1 MSNIDNYYRSA
12 LVFTQAPPTTQTVSS
27 NFNYSIAHN
36 LYGTDILL
44 YTGLIPST
52 NPLINSADGA
62 KYSARGSDILEKV
75 SVQVLNSVEESFL
88 GFTHPRLT
96 YITPGLT
103 YEITVWSKDAAGDY
117 TVVVPPSYYDIF
129 FYPQTDTYAIYFKD
143 TSYAPMYRT
152 DDFVSLKYPPAIT
165 CYRYCGPKGIENAA
179 AQIGVG
185 TYIPDAYELS
195 SGTGLYNTVT
205 GDYQSWILAESE
217 STFVPPGS
225 SADSFTTITTT
236 VNTNTWQRYVY
247 DFGTSICVGDL
258 FSPYMKKTIDAGE
271 TWTDRDLTS
280 EATYASS
287 RTGGAMIQDPITKE
301 VYTPFCYVAN
311 TMLKFNEDSASYLDY
326 TDQEWTGIYN
336 NSIVAL
342 DGVLSLFIDDNTS
355 TTKRMYTADFST
367 FEEATGPAGFTDYP
381 GNMFFKIV
389 DPDSGRIWANPYN
402 ASSTTGYISTDNG
415 ITYDEFTAPAQLGIY
430 TQLSYSNGVYV
441 MSGFPGGGG
450 AGSNP
455 NSNAVYTSTDLITWS
470 TKSTGF
476 SISDQQVNAI
486 SLGSNVWIATQISGN
501 ASEIS
506 ISTDNA
512 ATWNII
518 DSLDPLIYFDAIKI
532 GTKYYMFAF
541 EQPDSESVYSSTDL
555 ENWALEVTFNPEVNT
570 ISDYNVPGGSNYRW
584 RSSFPAV
591 GYRLGLHYAEKDGN
605 LIIGTGNG
613 IQIYDGTSWTSRT
626 DLWNTFSYYGLLK
639 IK

>member
-1 MSNIDNYYRSA
+1 MSNIDNYYNSA
-12 LVFTQAPPTTQTVSS
+12 VTFTQNPPTTETISS
-27 NFNYSIAHN
+27 NFNYSIANN

-44 YTGLIPST
+44 YTGLIPGT

-62 KYSARGSDILEKV
+62 TYSARGSQILEKI
-75 SVQVLNSVEESFL
+75 SVQAMNSVEQSFL
-88 GFTHPRLT
+88 GFTHQRLT
-96 YITPGLT
+96 YIMRGLT

-129 FYPQTDTYAIYFKD
+129 FYPSTNTYAIYFKD
-143 TSYAPMYRT
+143 TSYEPMYRT
-152 DDFVSLKYPPAIT
+152 SDGLIALQYPPAIT
-165 CYRYCGPKGIENAA
+165 CYRYSGPKGFENAA

-185 TYIPDAYELS
+185 TYIPDAYELF

-236 VNTNTWQRYVY
+236 VNTSTWQKYVY

-258 FSPYMKKTIDAGE
+258 FSPYMKKTTDGGE

-311 TMLKFNEDSASYLDY
+311 TILKFNGDSASYLDY
-326 TDQEWTGIYN
+326 ADQEWTGTYN
-336 NSIVAL
+336 NSMVAL
-342 DGVLSLFIDDNTS
+342 DGVLSLFVDDNTS
-355 TTKRMYTADFST
+355 TTKRIYTTDFST
-367 FEEATGPAGFTDYP
+367 FEEATAPAGFTDYP

-402 ASSTTGYISTDNG
+402 ASTTTGYISTDNG
-415 ITYDEFTAPAQLGIY
+415 ISYTAFTSPVQLSIS
-430 TQLSYSNGVYV
+430 TQLSYKDGVYV
-441 MSGFPGGGG
+441 ISGFPGGGP
-450 AGSNP
+450 GSNP
-455 NSNAVYTSTDLITWS
+455 NSNAVYTSTDLVTWS

-476 SISDQQVNAI
+476 SIANQLVNAV
-486 SLGSNVWIATQISGN
+486 SLGSNVWLALQVSN
-501 ASEIS
+501 LPSEIS
-506 ISTDNA
+506 ISEDNGS
-512 ATWNII
+512 TWNPVNIPEA
-518 DSLDPLIYFDAIKI
+518 LLCFDAVKI
-532 GTKYYMFAF
+532 GTTYYIFGWDGAD
-541 EQPDSESVYSSTDL
+541 EKIYSTEDL
-555 ENWALEVTFNPEVNT
+555 ETFTLETSFTPDV
-570 ISDYNVPGGSNYRW
+570 SGGYYNEPGTSYYRW
-584 RSSFPAV
+584 RSTFTNV
-591 GYRLGLHYAEKDGN
+591 GYGMGLHYTVSDGN
-605 LIIGTGNG
+605 LIIASGNG
-613 IQIYDGTSWTSRT
+613 IHWYDGASWSSRI